1 MVSVENAVIARLT
14 KNKMLFEILV
24 DPDKALEMK
33 KGAQYSIEN
42 VLAVN
47 DVFKDSKKGD
57 RHTSKELQTAFGTSD
72 VFRIAGEIIKEGE
85 IQLTTEQRNRM
96 LEDKKKEI
104 ASIISRQG
112 IDPKTKLPHP
122 PQRIMNAMKEARVQI
137 DTFKP
142 AKDQIS
148 AVLDKIQAILPISL
162 ERVEVA
168 IRIPIEYAGKASS
181 VLREIAAVKKDEWTS
196 DSWIAVIEIPAGMQ
210 GDIYEKLNNLTSG
223 RVQVKI
229 IKEYKI

>member
-24 DPDKALEMK
+24 DPDKALAMK
-33 KGAQYSIEN
+33 KGAQYGIEN

-57 RHTSKELQTAFGTSD
+57 RHTSKELQTAFGTAD
-72 VFRIAGEIIKEGE
+72 IFRIAGEIIKDGE

-96 LEDKKKEI
+96 LEEKKKEI
-104 ASIISRQG
+104 ASTISRQG

-137 DTFKP
+137 DPFKT

-168 IRIPIEYAGKASS
+168 IKIPIECAGKASS
-181 VLREIAAVKKDEWTS
+181 ILREIAAVKKDEWTS